1 VTCDKRG
8 FTLIEVLVALTL
20 LSVIATILVAGTR
33 LSIDLS
39 ERGNSR
45 AEAIRTEQASHSLLH
60 SQLQGALPFH
70 YWTGTGTE
78 RVDHVAFEGAAD
90 RIRFVSRHGLTD
102 GPDSLPRWVD
112 LKQQEGPGDLRKLA
126 IEEHRIL
133 SPDNQPGEPFTARA
147 ETLSCSNVRFEYL
160 DLTGEKPK
168 WLSAWNGRERRSQL
182 PFAVRIICGS
192 SDQSSQSTQSTPLLI
207 PLDFADAAR
216 QGLRLQ

>member
-1 VTCDKRG
+1 MTSGKRG

-20 LSVIATILVAGTR
+20 LSVIATILVGGTR
-33 LSIDLS
+33 LSIDIS

-45 AEAIRTEQASHSLLH
+45 AEAIRTEQAVRSLLR

-78 RVDHVAFEGAAD
+78 RVDNVAFEGAAD
-90 RIRFVSRHGLTD
+90 RLRFVSRHGLTD

-112 LKQQEGPGDLRKLA
+112 LKQQEGTGALSKLA

-133 SPDNQPGEPFTARA
+133 SPDNQPGEPFIARA
-147 ETLSCSNVRFEYL
+147 ETLSCNNARFEYL
-160 DLTGEKPK
+160 DLTGEKPR
-168 WLSAWNGRERRSQL
+168 WLPAWNGKERRAPL
-182 PFAVRIICGS
+182 PFAVRIICS
-192 SDQSSQSTQSTPLLI
+192 SSNQSSQSTPLLI
-207 PLDFADAAR
+207 PFDFADSAR